1 MISWKTVIAT
11 IAVLLMS
18 KYMAERF
25 FPGLRPVTNLI

>member
-1 MISWKTVIAT
+1 MISWKTVVAT

-25 FPGLRPVTNLI
+25 FPQLRPITSLI